1 MRPIGGGR
9 LGVLAVVCCL
19 GCGPAP
25 EVKLPAPAPHQP
37 VTAGGLEAGFGRAD
51 ITPPPGLGLAGNG
64 PEGKQARGWRTRLY
78 ARALLLD
85 DARGERLAL
94 VTADLPHISPL
105 LQRRVAAR
113 LAQDGLHIS
122 ADNLLLSATHT
133 HSGPGHFYEAT
144 EYNRT
149 TASIA
154 GYDERVTAFLVAQVA
169 AAVEQA
175 AGRLRPARVAWGQ
188 RAVWGLTR
196 NRSYEAFQRNT
207 PRWDIEPPPP
217 GLDPAYAAV
226 NPIWTMLRVDLAQD
240 PDGSVY
246 RPAGAFSIF
255 AIHGTGNSAETE
267 LFDGDVHALM
277 ERGLERYIDRRYGG
291 QANLDPLAPPQA
303 IHLVANG
310 AHGDVSPDWPAESR
324 CPLPLLEPVRRP
336 EGPGTPTAWDWRRP
350 TPAARAACIGSA
362 RHFITDVG
370 DSLTRHAI
378 ALFESLGD
386 SLSDDVDLAIGFETL
401 ALRRDAKQ
409 LGICPEPAVGTSTA
423 AGAEDSRSRFAGWK
437 FLGILGIGLE
447 EGGKAIA
454 SDPSGCHGYKRTD
467 LAPLALNRGLPE
479 YAQLSVVRIGSMY
492 LAAVPVEPT
501 TMAAARFQR
510 SVGAALGYDWPNAR
524 RRVVVLSLTNGFMQY
539 VTTRA
544 EYSAQAYEGGSTI
557 YGPAEGEMLARE
569 LARLADSL
577 ERTGNGRSLP
587 NRVDPIFGRPGAD
600 ARLWPRAEGP
610 DPTTIPAS
618 PEWVHCAPDT
628 VRGRWFGPSP
638 GRLKLAGR
646 PQVALEREEGGN
658 WVVATWDDDP
668 NVEVWSLGRGGT
680 RGWRYEV
687 RWSGAPAGVRL
698 RFRVL
703 GETAG
708 TEASAACEPAAG
720 LGGPAGQNR

>member
-1 MRPIGGGR
+1 MRRNHTALLATIAMA
-9 LGVLAVVCCL
+9 LGP

-25 EVKLPAPAPHQP
+25 EVELPAPAPHEP
-37 VTAGGLEAGFGRAD
+37 VPAGRLRAAFGRSD

-78 ARALLLD
+78 ARTLLLED
-85 DARGERLAL
+85 ERGERLCL
-94 VTADLPHISPL
+94 VTADLPHISVL

-113 LAQDGLHIS
+113 LAQDGLHVS

-149 TASIA
+149 NASIS
-154 GYDERVTAFLVAQVA
+154 GYDERVTSFLVAQIAASVA
-169 AAVEQA
+169 QA

-196 NRSYEAFQRNT
+196 NRSYDAFRRNT
-207 PRWDIEPPPP
+207 PRWELEAPPP
-217 GLDPAYAAV
+217 GLDPAYASV

-240 PDGSVY
+240 PAESVY

-255 AIHGTGNSAETE
+255 AIHATGNSAETE
-267 LFDGDVHALM
+267 LYDGDVDALA

-291 QANLDPLAPPQA
+291 QPAPDPLAPPQA

-324 CPLPLLEPVRRP
+324 CALPQLEPVRRP
-336 EGPGTPTAWDWRRP
+336 EGPGTPMAWDWRRP
-350 TPAARAACIGSA
+350 TPAARTACIESA
-362 RHFITDVG
+362 RRFINDVG

-401 ALRRDAKQ
+401 ALRRDAKR
-409 LGICPEPAVGTSTA
+409 LGICPEPAVGTATA

-437 FLGILGIGLE
+437 FLGFLGIGLE
-447 EGGKAIA
+447 EGGKAVDR
-454 SDPSGCHGYKRTD
+454 DPSGCHGFKRVD
-467 LAPLALNRGLPE
+467 LTPLALKRGLPE
-479 YAQLSVVRIGSMY
+479 YAQLSVVRIGQTY

-501 TMAAARFQR
+501 TMAAALFQR
-510 SVGAALGYDWPNAR
+510 RVGAALGYEWPAAR
-524 RRVVVLSLTNGFMQY
+524 RKVVVLSLTNGFAQY
-539 VTTRA
+539 VATRA
-544 EYSAQAYEGGSTI
+544 EYSAQDYEGSSTI
-557 YGPAEGEMLARE
+557 YGPGEAEMFARE

-577 ERTGNGRSLP
+577 QRTGNGGSLP
-587 NRVDPIFGRPGAD
+587 NRVDQISGRPGAD
-600 ARLWPRAEGP
+600 ARLWPEPKGP
-610 DPTTIPAS
+610 DAATIPAA
-618 PEWVHCAPDT
+618 PGWVHCAADT
-628 VRGRWFGPSP
+628 VRGRWFGPDP
-638 GRLKLAGR
+638 GRLELAGR
-646 PQVALEREEGGN
+646 PQVALEREQGGT
-658 WVVATWDDDP
+658 WVPVTWDDDP
-668 NVEVWSLGRGGT
+668 DVEVWSLGSAGT

-687 RWSGAPAGVRL
+687 RWSAPPAGARL

-703 GETAG
+703 GATAG
-708 TEASAACEPAAG
+708 TEASGACEPDAG
-720 LGGPAGQNR
+720 AGSGSAQNR